1 MSKLEW
7 PRDTYYFGPI
17 IIHVNMIEPFIIT
30 GVFMGIDVTDMHE
43 VQFDSIEQRSEFV
56 HMLDQFTDQYPKSI
70 IDLEV
75 ARDLVSDKKAR
86 DKDSRDREYQ
96 IGKYKKSN
104 GFWDMLRF

>member
-1 MSKLEW
+1 MNKLEW

-30 GVFMGIDVTDMHE
+30 GVFIGIDVTDMHE

-56 HMLDQFTDQYPKSI
+56 HMLDQFPDQYPKSI

-75 ARDLVSDKKAR
+75 AKNVVLDKKTR
-86 DKDSRDREYQ
+86 DEDSRDFEYK

>member
-1 MSKLEW
+1 MNKLEW

-43 VQFDSIEQRSEFV
+43 VQFDSTEQRSEFV
-56 HMLDQFTDQYPKSI
+56 HMLDQFPDQYPKSI
-70 IDLEV
+70 IDLEF
-75 ARDLVSDKKAR
+75 ARNLVLDKKAR
-86 DKDSRDREYQ
+86 DKDSRDHEYQ
-96 IGKYKKSN
+96 IGKYKKST